1 MKTKNETEGQPQVG
15 SDAGLAVGDRVTW
28 CRVTQKGKGFNL
40 STKEGK
46 VVAILW
52 TMATVKMRN
61 GRTETLPVAKLRKE
75 GQTTELTEAV
85 MGMRDAANGGCCAD
99 SVGFH
104 PRLWLWQRYALAT
117 SALAA
122 S

>member
-61 GRTETLPVAKLRKE
+61 WRTETLPVAKLRKE
-75 GQTTELTEAV
+75 GQITELTEAF
-85 MGMRDAANGGCCAD
+85 MGMRDAANDQGM
-99 SVGFH
+99 
-104 PRLWLWQRYALAT
+104 P
-117 SALAA
+117 
-122 S
+122 